1 RQLLLAAAQVARVLL
16 DRGRSDAL
24 LLEHV
29 AHRHVLL
36 ARQPARLQHLHGA
49 RELALLDADLPA
61 GLADRGPLLGV
72 DAGCEQGG
80 ENLVGLAL
88 FQVAV
93 HRDPRTRDHEQA
105 GGQHAARAQQAQRA
119 EPVADNVHGNGL
131 RRVQDC
137 CRNNCCTPSEVRLAT
152 FAVSCDWNRNWWHWV
167 VSWIICPGVISVA
180 LADIALD
187 NAWTC
192 SAVPLRLSKAWTII
206 FAPAD
211 SPAGAVVAT
220 CASAFAAAAAPPV
233 RSNACANSRTSTAEA
248 CGCSAGAAAGT
259 AAASSAATWIAS
271 IITCLLPKLSKPRR
285 RARVAQWP
293 RLRITVAA
301 LRLLLAR
308 DRVQRLGDAVLRGG
322 RVVGHELHLQA
333 GGGERD
339 HLRGLVGTGADLV
352 GQFGDVGRLGVERL
366 PPGARHRLVPAGA
379 ARTAAAADVA
389 GARPVLER
397 GRPDVLVDE
406 VGVGWNRHRNAP
418 VASGDRTPE
427 ATMHLARGLSRLE
440 L

>member
-1 RQLLLAAAQVARVLL
+1 
-16 DRGRSDAL
+16 
-24 LLEHV
+24 
-29 AHRHVLL
+29 
-36 ARQPARLQHLHGA
+36 
-49 RELALLDADLPA
+49 
-61 GLADRGPLLGV
+61 
-72 DAGCEQGG
+72 
-80 ENLVGLAL
+80 
-88 FQVAV
+88 
-93 HRDPRTRDHEQA
+93 
-105 GGQHAARAQQAQRA
+105 
-119 EPVADNVHGNGL
+119 
-131 RRVQDC
+131 
-137 CRNNCCTPSEVRLAT
+137 
-152 FAVSCDWNRNWWHWV
+152 
-167 VSWIICPGVISVA
+167 
-180 LADIALD
+180 
-187 NAWTC
+187 
-192 SAVPLRLSKAWTII
+192 RLSKAWTII

-339 HLRGLVGTGADLV
+339 HLR
-352 GQFGDVGRLGVERL
+352 
-366 PPGARHRLVPAGA
+366 
-379 ARTAAAADVA
+379 
-389 GARPVLER
+389 
-397 GRPDVLVDE
+397 
-406 VGVGWNRHRNAP
+406 
-418 VASGDRTPE
+418 
-427 ATMHLARGLSRLE
+427 
-440 L
+440 